1 MVDDIDTLK
10 EIWRQVLSED
20 VKAWVIFKNGTC
32 VVCRES
38 DKDPSEYA
46 TKLMKNMGIVIPGS
60 SHGDFVVHPLD
71 KILGWIVEYHH
82 EDIFSYVSP
91 SEFEGEDVG
100 DMMVGL
106 HGRHRRGEDAQS
118 LDIIHV
124 EIRDPEM
131 NSD

>member
-1 MVDDIDTLK
+1 MVVDIEALN
-10 EIWRQVLSED
+10 EIWRQVFSNE

-46 TKLMKNMGIVIPGS
+46 TDLMKNMGIVIPGS

-71 KILGWIVEYHH
+71 KIPGWIVEYHH
-82 EDIFSYVSP
+82 EDIFSYVSQ
-91 SEFEGEDVG
+91 SEFEGDDAG

-106 HGRHRRGEDAQS
+106 HGRHMRGEDAQS
-118 LDIIHV
+118 LEIIHI
-124 EIRDPEM
+124 EIRDPGM
-131 NSD
+131 NSG